1 MKKRGFLSQKH
12 TIIFYEKRAEPPFF
26 ARTTKRHKK
35 HTRERRCFPFRLTP
49 LRRRRFLRSE
59 RPSRTRACPGAC
71 DSANDVSL
79 FTRNFVSFFFFFLNI
94 FSPLFWVCKW
104 NREEGEALWMW
115 SLSLVGCASR
125 VGIDRSDRE
134 RRKRER
140 GRRVVLLLFFGRT
153 DAFARCSIERGGV
166 LIPSSSLTI
175 MWLIFFS
182 YPNGYLLKRALIQ
195 CYLRRWWW

>member
-12 TIIFYEKRAEPPFF
+12 ENHFYEKRAEPPFF
-26 ARTTKRHKK
+26 ACEQNVTKT

-59 RPSRTRACPGAC
+59 RPSRTRACPGAR

-79 FTRNFVSFFFFFLNI
+79 FTRNFVSFFFLFFYI

-104 NREEGEALWMW
+104 TREDEALWMW
-115 SLSLVGCASR
+115 TLSLVGCASR

-175 MWLIFFS
+175 M
-182 YPNGYLLKRALIQ
+182 
-195 CYLRRWWW
+195 